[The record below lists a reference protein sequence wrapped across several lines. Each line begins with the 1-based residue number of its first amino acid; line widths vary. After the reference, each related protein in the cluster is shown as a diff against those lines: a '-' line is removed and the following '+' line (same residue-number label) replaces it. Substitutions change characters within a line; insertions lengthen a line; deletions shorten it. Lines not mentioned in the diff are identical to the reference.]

1 MKILKKTITATL
13 PNTGVIIDYFSSP
26 SPHFPFHLPA
36 SKPSQQQIISS
47 PANRSFG

>member
-1 MKILKKTITATL
+1 MKFFKKTIIITL
-13 PNTGVIIDYFSSP
+13 SNTQVIIDYFSSP